1 MMAPL
6 PATTD
11 RVPSHGPRPRR
22 RGSAL
27 VYITATLVAMLG
39 FVSLAVD
46 LGHVF
51 LVRSELQAAA
61 DAAARYGVTG
71 IADGVATAQ
80 TYAVNAGL
88 ENKSD
93 GVGVVIAL
101 SDIEFGNWDK
111 STRSFSVLTGAARS
125 GANALRVTARRT
137 FRSSRLNGSKPEAS
151 T

>member
-1 MMAPL
+1 MSTMMPLL
-6 PATTD
+6 PANTLW
-11 RVPSHGPRPRR
+11 PASPRLPAHTLWPAARRR

-27 VYITATLVAMLG
+27 VYVTATLVAMLA

-71 IADGVATAQ
+71 IAAGVATAQ
-80 TYAVNAGL
+80 TYAVNAAK

-93 GVGVVIAL
+93 GGDVVINL
-101 SDIEFGNWDK
+101 
-111 STRSFSVLTGAARS
+111 
-125 GANALRVTARRT
+125 
-137 FRSSRLNGSKPEAS
+137 
-151 T
+151 